1 MQIVNTGSIYRI
13 YDNSVQTSDKL
24 PAQCYQV
31 DFNPQ
36 AGFYLTKYDDIKISE
51 KIYGV
56 HLQKVQKVLNSFKIV
71 NRNLGVIL
79 SGDKG
84 IGKSLFAKLLAEE
97 GIKEGYPLIIVNCY
111 YPGIAD
117 FLTSIQQEV
126 VVLFDEFDKTFS
138 GKRDDSGSNADPA
151 DRNAYTFRWIKSRK
165 ETFCNHLQ

>member
-126 VVLFDEFDKTFS
+126 VFFLMNLIKLFLVREMIQALMQTRRQRCLHFS
-138 GKRDDSGSNADPA
+138 MD
-151 DRNAYTFRWIKSRK
+151 
-165 ETFCNHLQ
+165 